1 MIAVVGL
8 GRVGLVTA
16 VRLAASG
23 KRVLGVERDAAARE
37 KIAVGRAPFPES
49 GLAAALL
56 RATRSGRLRTTGRLA
71 DVELARVVVIC
82 VDTPSVRAV
91 LRELARLPGA
101 SRRRLVVRCTMPP
114 GTLRALA
121 KGFPAGVRA
130 GLVLWPEFTREGTA
144 LADAKGG
151 RLVLG
156 ALTPSAARAAAA
168 ALGLPVRGAR
178 LVSWETAEL
187 AKSSDNAFHA
197 LKAAFANEIGALARA
212 FGADGAEALSIL
224 RADLRLNASAAYLF
238 PGDAFGGP
246 CLEKDARALARSARA
261 AGTAAELV
269 EGALRSNASR
279 VADLV
284 RRTPGRRVAVLG
296 LEFKR
301 GTGDLRGSVALAV
314 AAALARRGTVVSLCA
329 SVRPRRGFRIV
340 STPEL
345 AVRGAHTVVLGP
357 GAGPRDRRAARGHRV
372 TVVR

>member
-23 KRVLGVERDAAARE
+23 HPVLGVERNLAARA
-37 KIAVGRAPFPES
+37 KIEEGRAPFPEP

-56 RATRSGRLRTTGRLA
+56 RATRSGRLRTTGRIA
-71 DVELARVVVIC
+71 NIALARVVVIC
-82 VDTPSVRAV
+82 VATPSLRAV

-101 SRRRLVVRCTMPP
+101 GGRRIVVRCTMPP
-114 GTLRALA
+114 GALSVLA
-121 KGFPAGVRA
+121 KELPAGVRA

-144 LADAKGG
+144 LGDAKGG

-156 ALTPSAARAAAA
+156 ALTPAAARAAAA
-168 ALGLPVRGAR
+168 ALGLPVRSAH
-178 LVSWETAEL
+178 LVTWETAEL
-187 AKSSDNAFHA
+187 AKSADNAFHA

-212 FGADGAEALSIL
+212 FGADGAQALSIL

-246 CLEKDARALARSARA
+246 CLEKDARALVHAARA

-296 LEFKR
+296 LEFKP

-314 AAALARRGTVVSLCA
+314 AAALARRGTVVSLCGPL
-329 SVRPRRGFRIV
+329 RPRRGFRIV

-345 AVRGAHTVVLGP
+345 AVRGADFVVLGP
-357 GAGPRDRRAARGHRV
+357 GAGPRERRAARGRRV